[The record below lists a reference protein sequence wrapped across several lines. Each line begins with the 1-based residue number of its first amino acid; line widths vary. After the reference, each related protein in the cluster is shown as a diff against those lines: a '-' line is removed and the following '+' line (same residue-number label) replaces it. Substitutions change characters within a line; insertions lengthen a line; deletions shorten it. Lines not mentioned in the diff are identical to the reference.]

1 MIRALQKKF
10 VITSM
15 TAISV
20 LLLVL
25 LGGINITNIVLSE
38 KETSRTLGWI
48 TAQELGEFP
57 DKPFSGNKSTAPD
70 ADKPPK
76 PPSPFGQGRN
86 AKDAILSSNYFVVR
100 TDLTGEVLLHRCH
113 PRLDLKRG
121 GRGCARLRHLAGCPT
136 PTAQAE
142 GTNIPCVQ
150 TKKKKRSCSSFW
162 TPRRISFPPCVSFCF
177 PPRSAYSAGSSCCCS

>member
-57 DKPFSGNKSTAPD
+57 DKPFSGNQIDSSRMPISRRSRPLRLD
-70 ADKPPK
+70 
-76 PPSPFGQGRN
+76 RN
-86 AKDAILSSNYFVVR
+86 AMQRMRSSPPIILSCAQI
-100 TDLTGEVLLHRCH
+100 L
-113 PRLDLKRG
+113 P
-121 GRGCARLRHLAGCPT
+121 GR
-136 PTAQAE
+136 
-142 GTNIPCVQ
+142 
-150 TKKKKRSCSSFW
+150 SS
-162 TPRRISFPPCVSFCF
+162 PPMS
-177 PPRSAYSAGSSCCCS
+177 PASRP

>member
-48 TAQELGEFP
+48 TGDF
-57 DKPFSGNKSTAPD
+57 T
-70 ADKPPK
+70 
-76 PPSPFGQGRN
+76 
-86 AKDAILSSNYFVVR
+86 
-100 TDLTGEVLLHRCH
+100 
-113 PRLDLKRG
+113 
-121 GRGCARLRHLAGCPT
+121 
-136 PTAQAE
+136 
-142 GTNIPCVQ
+142 
-150 TKKKKRSCSSFW
+150 SSFAMEQISW
-162 TPRRISFPPCVSFCF
+162 TQPC
-177 PPRSAYSAGSSCCCS
+177 

>member
-48 TAQELGEFP
+48 TAQELSEFP
-57 DKPFSGNKSTAPD
+57 DKPF
-70 ADKPPK
+70 
-76 PPSPFGQGRN
+76 
-86 AKDAILSSNYFVVR
+86 
-100 TDLTGEVLLHRCH
+100 C
-113 PRLDLKRG
+113 
-121 GRGCARLRHLAGCPT
+121 
-136 PTAQAE
+136 
-142 GTNIPCVQ
+142 
-150 TKKKKRSCSSFW
+150 
-162 TPRRISFPPCVSFCF
+162 
-177 PPRSAYSAGSSCCCS
+177 

>member
-48 TAQELGEFP
+48 TAQ
-57 DKPFSGNKSTAPD
+57 
-70 ADKPPK
+70 
-76 PPSPFGQGRN
+76 
-86 AKDAILSSNYFVVR
+86 
-100 TDLTGEVLLHRCH
+100 
-113 PRLDLKRG
+113 
-121 GRGCARLRHLAGCPT
+121 
-136 PTAQAE
+136 
-142 GTNIPCVQ
+142 
-150 TKKKKRSCSSFW
+150 
-162 TPRRISFPPCVSFCF
+162 
-177 PPRSAYSAGSSCCCS
+177 